1 MGIVFINWLRVF
13 ETTVI
18 FIRLIKQTITD
29 MIPFLFL
36 YVVILIMFGFA
47 VLILNL
53 NREESIYDKKIFS
66 SQYLNSVFSQ
76 YLITLGEFDFDNYSN
91 STDQFTGT
99 EWYFFIAATLFG

>member
-29 MIPFLFL
+29 MLPFLFL
-36 YVVILIMFGFA
+36 YFVILIMFSLA

-53 NREESIYDKKIFS
+53 GRRSEESIYDNEIFS
-66 SQYLNSVFSQ
+66 S
-76 YLITLGEFDFDNYSN
+76 
-91 STDQFTGT
+91 
-99 EWYFFIAATLFG
+99 